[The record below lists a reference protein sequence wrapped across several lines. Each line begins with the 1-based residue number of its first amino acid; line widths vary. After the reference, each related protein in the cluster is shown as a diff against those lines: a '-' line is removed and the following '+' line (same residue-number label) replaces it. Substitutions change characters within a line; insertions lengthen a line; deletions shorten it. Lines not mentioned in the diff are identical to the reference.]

1 MMEVWQTAFE
11 NKIPPGHYTIELQNG
26 EEKGLIIKLISIKS
40 NVLLNFGAVSAF
52 RVLDEGVALNGLFDD
67 EQINKFR
74 NTGFVNVIYQ
84 VAEGNFDHFIQQIGG
99 GLYGYLNLKHYV
111 VISENYIVEIITE
124 REPNIQ
130 LFQILRFVY
139 SFGFS
144 VQCSSNGWRK
154 EITLF

>member
-40 NVLLNFGAVSAF
+40 NVLLNFGVVSAF

-99 GLYGYLNLKHYV
+99 GLYEYLNLKHYV

-124 REPNIQ
+124 WEPNIQ
-130 LFQILRFVY
+130 LF
-139 SFGFS
+139 
-144 VQCSSNGWRK
+144 
-154 EITLF
+154 